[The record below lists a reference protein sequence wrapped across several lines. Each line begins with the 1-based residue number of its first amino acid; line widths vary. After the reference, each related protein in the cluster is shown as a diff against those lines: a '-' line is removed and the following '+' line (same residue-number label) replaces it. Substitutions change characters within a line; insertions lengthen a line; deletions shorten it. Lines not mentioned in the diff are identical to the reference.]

1 MDKRAKVCLIIGGIL
16 LAIAAGGFILGVSQ
30 IDDIEDAVPVF
41 VLEDV
46 TNGTLMVN
54 DNDGLGDAGF
64 TFFVKGT
71 FVDENND
78 DTWDHCQQTSVTV
91 TDKPDI
97 VRADWS
103 KVGHDLEGEFYNEVV
118 GGDSFDGCD
127 AYLDNKEFYHEN
139 SSYIKLGRACFA
151 CGTGEFSFESN
162 QSVYIV
168 SDDDIEAMG
177 TPIAIAA
184 LGFFAGFGSLCCG
197 IIFLLVGI
205 ILVFTLK
212 DETVQPMM
220 MNQDGGFVIPQN
232 TGSTAQVTQTAPNDT
247 VVEPYSSPKSSDDT
261 TESMN
266 ETVTEPYSFP
276 STGGAES
283 DTKKV

>member
-16 LAIAAGGFILGVSQ
+16 LAIAAGGFTLGVSQ
-30 IDDIEDAVPVF
+30 FDDIEDAVPIF

-64 TFFVKGT
+64 TFYVKGT

-127 AYLDNKEFYHEN
+127 AYSDNKEFYHEN

-177 TPIAIAA
+177 TPIALLAF
-184 LGFFAGFGSLCCG
+184 GFIGGFGSLCCG

-212 DETVQPMM
+212 DETVQPML
-220 MNQDGGFVIPQN
+220 MNQDGGFVIQQN
-232 TGSTAQVTQTAPNDT
+232 LASTSQITQQSNQT
-247 VVEPYSSPKSSDDT
+247 VVEPYSSPQSSDDT

-266 ETVTEPYSFP
+266 ETAAEPYSFP
-276 STGGAES
+276 GGSSPQKEE
-283 DTKKV
+283 K

>member
-1 MDKRAKVCLIIGGIL
+1 MDIRAKVCLIIGGVL
-16 LAIAAGGFILGVSQ
+16 LVIATGGFVLGVSQ

-54 DNDGLGDAGF
+54 DDDGQGDLGF

-71 FVDENND
+71 FVDANND
-78 DTWDHCQQTSVTV
+78 NIWDHCQQTSVSV

-103 KVGHDLEGEFYNEVV
+103 KDGHDFEGGFYNEVV
-118 GGDSFDGCD
+118 VSDSFDGCD
-127 AYLDNKEFYHEN
+127 ANPGNKEFYHEN
-139 SSYIKLGRACFA
+139 SSFIKLGRACFA

-184 LGFFAGFGSLCCG
+184 LGFLTGFGTLCCG
-197 IIFLLVGI
+197 ILLLLIGF

-212 DETVQPMM
+212 DESVQPMA
-220 MNQDGGFVIPQN
+220 MNQDGQFILQQN
-232 TGSTAQVTQTAPNDT
+232 LSSTSQVTQIAT
-247 VVEPYSSPKSSDDT
+247 S
-261 TESMN
+261 
-266 ETVTEPYSFP
+266 ETVLESYSFP
-276 STGGAES
+276 STGGEE
-283 DTKKV
+283 TELEKE

>member
-1 MDKRAKVCLIIGGIL
+1 MDMRAKVCLIIGGVL
-16 LAIAAGGFILGVSQ
+16 LVIATGGFVLGVSQ

-54 DNDGLGDAGF
+54 DNDSQGDVGF
-64 TFFVKGT
+64 TFFVKGA
-71 FVDENND
+71 FVDANND
-78 DTWDHCQQTSVTV
+78 GTWDHCQQTSVTV

-103 KVGHDLEGEFYNEVV
+103 KVGHDLDGGFYNEVV
-118 GGDSFDGCD
+118 VSDSFDECD
-127 AYLDNKEFYHEN
+127 AYLENKEFYHEN
-139 SSYIKLGRACFA
+139 SSYIKLGRACFG

-168 SDDDIEAMG
+168 SDDDAEAMG

-197 IIFLLVGI
+197 ILLLLIGI

-220 MNQDGGFVIPQN
+220 TDQDGRFMIEQN
-232 TGSTAQVTQTAPNDT
+232 PSSTTQVTQTAASDT
-247 VVEPYSSPKSSDDT
+247 VL
-261 TESMN
+261 
-266 ETVTEPYSFP
+266 EPYSFP
-276 STGGAES
+276 PTGGTGKE
-283 DTKKV
+283 

>member
-1 MDKRAKVCLIIGGIL
+1 MDIRAKVCLIIGGVL
-16 LAIAAGGFILGVSQ
+16 LVIATGGFVLGVSQ

-46 TNGTLMVN
+46 TNGTLTVN

-71 FVDENND
+71 FVDEDND
-78 DTWDHCQQTSVTV
+78 DTWDHCQRTSVIV

-103 KVGHDLEGEFYNEVV
+103 KVGHDLEGEFYNEGVV
-118 GGDSFDGCD
+118 SDSFDGCE
-127 AYLDNKEFYHEN
+127 AYPENKEFYHEN

-184 LGFFAGFGSLCCG
+184 LGFFTGFGSLCCG
-197 IIFLLVGI
+197 ILLLLIGV

-220 MNQDGGFVIPQN
+220 MNQDGQYILQQN
-232 TGSTAQVTQTAPNDT
+232 TSSTTQVSQIAT
-247 VVEPYSSPKSSDDT
+247 S
-261 TESMN
+261 
-266 ETVTEPYSFP
+266 ETVLEPYSFP
-276 STGGAES
+276 LTGDEEVEL
-283 DTKKV
+283 KEE

>member
-1 MDKRAKVCLIIGGIL
+1 MDIRAKVCLIIGGVLI
-16 LAIAAGGFILGVSQ
+16 AIATGGFVLGVSQ

-54 DNDGLGDAGF
+54 DNDGQGDLGF

-71 FVDENND
+71 FVDAD
-78 DTWDHCQQTSVTV
+78 DDDIWDHCQQTSVTV

-97 VRADWS
+97 VRAEWS
-103 KVGHDLEGEFYNEVV
+103 RIGHDLDGEFYNEVV
-118 GGDSFDGCD
+118 ASDNHDGCD
-127 AYLDNKEFYHEN
+127 AYSENKEFYHEN

-168 SDDDIEAMG
+168 SDDDKEAMG
-177 TPIAIAA
+177 TPIAIAV
-184 LGFFAGFGSLCCG
+184 LGFLTGFGTLCCG
-197 IIFLLVGI
+197 ILLLLIGI

-212 DETVQPMM
+212 DESVQPMVL
-220 MNQDGGFVIPQN
+220 NQDGQFVIQQN
-232 TGSTAQVTQTAPNDT
+232 TASTTQVTQ
-247 VVEPYSSPKSSDDT
+247 VVTD
-261 TESMN
+261 

-276 STGGAES
+276 STSGEE
-283 DTKKV
+283 TEFKEE

>member
-16 LAIAAGGFILGVSQ
+16 LAIAAGGFTLGVSQ
-30 IDDIEDAVPVF
+30 FDDIEDAVPIF

-103 KVGHDLEGEFYNEVV
+103 KIGHPLEGEFYNEVV

-127 AYLDNKEFYHEN
+127 AYPGNKEFYHEN

-177 TPIAIAA
+177 TPIALLAF
-184 LGFFAGFGSLCCG
+184 GFIGGFGSLCCG

-212 DETVQPMM
+212 DETVQPML
-220 MNQDGGFVIPQN
+220 MNQDGGFVIQQN
-232 TGSTAQVTQTAPNDT
+232 LASTSQITQQSNQT
-247 VVEPYSSPKSSDDT
+247 VVEPYSSPQSSDDT

-266 ETVTEPYSFP
+266 ETAAEPYSFP
-276 STGGAES
+276 GGSSPQKEE
-283 DTKKV
+283 K

>member
-1 MDKRAKVCLIIGGIL
+1 MDIRAKVCLIIGGVL
-16 LAIAAGGFILGVSQ
+16 LVIATGGFVLGVSQ

-54 DNDGLGDAGF
+54 DNDSLGDVGF
-64 TFFVKGT
+64 TFFVKGA
-71 FVDENND
+71 FVDANND
-78 DTWDHCQQTSVTV
+78 GTWDHCQQTSVTV

-97 VRADWS
+97 VRAEWS
-103 KVGHDLEGEFYNEVV
+103 RIGHDLEGGFYNEVV
-118 GGDSFDGCD
+118 GSDLFDGCD
-127 AYLDNKEFYHEN
+127 ANPGNKEFYHEN
-139 SSYIKLGRACFA
+139 SSFIKLGRACFA

-177 TPIAIAA
+177 TPIAIAV
-184 LGFFAGFGSLCCG
+184 LGFLTGFGTLCCG
-197 IIFLLVGI
+197 ILLLIIGI

-220 MNQDGGFVIPQN
+220 MNQDGQFIIQQNMASTQMTQQPNQTVIE
-232 TGSTAQVTQTAPNDT
+232 S
-247 VVEPYSSPKSSDDT
+247 YSSPRSSKEVP
-261 TESMN
+261 ESAN
-266 ETVTEPYSFP
+266 ETVNEPYSFP
-276 STGGAES
+276 STPGSENEV
-283 DTKKV
+283 K

>member
-16 LAIAAGGFILGVSQ
+16 LAIAAGGFTLGVSQ
-30 IDDIEDAVPVF
+30 FDDIEDAVPIF

-64 TFFVKGT
+64 TFYVKGT

-103 KVGHDLEGEFYNEVV
+103 KIGHPLEGEFYNEVV

-127 AYLDNKEFYHEN
+127 AYSDNKEFYHEN

-177 TPIAIAA
+177 TPIALLAF
-184 LGFFAGFGSLCCG
+184 GFIGGFGSLCCG

-212 DETVQPMM
+212 DETVQPML
-220 MNQDGGFVIPQN
+220 MNQDGGFVIQQN
-232 TGSTAQVTQTAPNDT
+232 LASTSQITQQSNQT
-247 VVEPYSSPKSSDDT
+247 VVEPYSSPQSSDDT

-266 ETVTEPYSFP
+266 ETAAEPYSFP
-276 STGGAES
+276 GGSSPQKEE
-283 DTKKV
+283 K